1 MPQVVIKNLTR
12 EDTARLAP
20 AIARAVSEPIG
31 VPMDWIVVEHADT
44 AFFRNGRPDP
54 KSAMVWI
61 YWKKRTR
68 QLQETVAKALGDLL
82 MGEGFSPVEIV
93 YVNLDMDDVYEYK
106 AE

>member
-82 MGEGFSPVEIV
+82 MGRGFPRWK
-93 YVNLDMDDVYEYK
+93 LFM
-106 AE
+106 

>member
-1 MPQVVIKNLTR
+1 
-12 EDTARLAP
+12 
-20 AIARAVSEPIG
+20 
-31 VPMDWIVVEHADT
+31 
-44 AFFRNGRPDP
+44 
-54 KSAMVWI
+54 MVWI

-93 YVNLDMDDVYEYK
+93 YVNLDMDDFYEYK

>member
-61 YWKKRTR
+61 YWKKRTPEM
-68 QLQETVAKALGDLL
+68 QKKIADALSGLL
-82 MGEGFSPVEIV
+82 ATEGYRPVEIV
-93 YVNLDMDDVYEYK
+93 YSNLDMNDFYEYK
-106 AE
+106 

>member
-68 QLQETVAKALGDLL
+68 QLQETVAKALLGRSADGGGVFPGGNCLCKP
-82 MGEGFSPVEIV
+82 GYG
-93 YVNLDMDDVYEYK
+93 
-106 AE
+106 